1 MSNRSYRLS
10 FIRLDMELEMALEL
24 LVTQLLGWCTVINF
38 GLLLLSTIA
47 LLIAGPWAERIHGK
61 LFKLPSEELRLIY
74 FRYLATMKLLWLFF
88 NLTPYLALRL
98 FILE

>member
-1 MSNRSYRLS
+1 
-10 FIRLDMELEMALEL
+10 MELEMTLEL

-47 LLIAGPWAERIHGK
+47 LLIAGPWVERIHGK
-61 LFKLPSEELRLIY
+61 LFRLPPEDLRPIY

>member
-1 MSNRSYRLS
+1 MSSWSYRPL
-10 FIRLDMELEMALEL
+10 FIRLDVELVMGFDVF
-24 LVTQLLGWCTVINF
+24 VTQLLGWCTVINF

-61 LFKLPSEELRLIY
+61 LFKLPSEELRPIY

>member
-1 MSNRSYRLS
+1 MS
-10 FIRLDMELEMALEL
+10 LEL

-38 GLLLLSTIA
+38 GLLVFSTVA
-47 LLIAGPWAERIHGK
+47 LLLAGPWVERIHEK
-61 LFKLPSEELRLIY
+61 IFRLPSDQLRSIY
-74 FRYLATMKLLWLFF
+74 FKYLATMKLLWLFF